1 MPSYIVVA
9 SPSYG
14 GAEKRFFDI
23 LTGLRRGGDDVRLI
37 APSSLINRLRQDHPD
52 RADVLSALIAVE
64 MPRWGRAAFALRWS
78 RLLRTLPRGSHFHYP
93 INCLWPLHLGRGDR
107 VTISM
112 FDCTRV
118 PSLFGGTLTSA
129 WTWLAFFAVDRIDV
143 LSPSMLAAMRAYW
156 RVPQMSLTPGGTFM
170 VPPAAA
176 AAAAAKSPTVVFLGR
191 LVPGKGVDEVL
202 DVLPRTWQLL
212 RDTHACGCSFQIA
225 GYGAM
230 EAHVRKRVE
239 RLRAEQVPVQF
250 VGYVAADALLARAA
264 VVLSMQDTTN
274 YPSRVVAEGLMAG
287 CGAIVRDTGDSREFG
302 TDLPGLEYCRAELD
316 AAELA
321 SQVARLVG
329 RVVAEPGF
337 SASVRDAARQRF
349 SSPAYIAYFRRLI
362 VAAP

>member
-1 MPSYIVVA
+1 MPSYIVVV

-37 APSSLINRLRQDHPD
+37 APSSLIDRLKQDHAD
-52 RADVLSALIAVE
+52 RPDVLAALIPVE
-64 MPRWGRAAFALRWS
+64 MQSWSRATFALRLH

-112 FDCTRV
+112 VDCTRV
-118 PSLFGGTLTSA
+118 PSIFGGTLTSA

-143 LSPSMLAAMRAYW
+143 LSPAMLAAMRGYRRAP
-156 RVPQMSLTPGGTFM
+156 RMSLTPGGTFM
-170 VPPAAA
+170 VPPPATAV
-176 AAAAAKSPTVVFLGR
+176 AKSPTVVFLGR
-191 LVPGKGVDEVL
+191 LVPGKGVEEVL
-202 DVLPRTWQLL
+202 DVLPRAWALL
-212 RDTHACGCSFQIA
+212 RNRHGCDCRFQIA

-230 EAHVRKRVE
+230 EELVSQRVE
-239 RLRAEQVPVQF
+239 RLRADGVPVQF
-250 VGYVAADALLARAA
+250 VGYAAADALLAGAA

-302 TDLPGLEYCRAELD
+302 TDLPGLEYCRAQLD
-316 AAELA
+316 AEELA
-321 SQVARLVG
+321 SQIAGLVG

-337 SASVRDAARQRF
+337 SSRVRDAARERF
-349 SSPAYIAYFRRLI
+349 SSPAYIDYFRRLI
-362 VAAP
+362 VAEAR